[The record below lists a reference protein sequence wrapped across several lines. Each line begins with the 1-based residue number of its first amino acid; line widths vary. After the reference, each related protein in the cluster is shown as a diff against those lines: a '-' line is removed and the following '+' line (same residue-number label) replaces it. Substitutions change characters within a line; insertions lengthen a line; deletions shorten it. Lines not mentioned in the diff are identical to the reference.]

1 MSHFTGYGAYL
12 LFLALR
18 THFHNAKYDF
28 FQMHGKLRASKE
40 SYQKRHDKYFFE
52 KMAKEFNTEE
62 LRDFYVANILK
73 DKHYITE
80 LLDDDANKNF
90 IEYIRRKQALSY
102 NFASEL
108 DKLFGDSATRP
119 FIISNSQYPDIVGLH
134 LSNIVSPETMVI
146 LNDYIPFI
154 DKFDKQIGNNDPVW
168 GRVSMKLRKYKPF
181 VRYDKDKI
189 KGVLKK
195 TLNNT

>member
-1 MSHFTGYGAYL
+1 M

-28 FQMHGKLRASKE
+28 FQMNGKLRATKE
-40 SYQKRHDKYFFE
+40 SYIKRHDKYFFE
-52 KMAKEFNTEE
+52 KLAKEFTTEE
-62 LRDFYVANILK
+62 LRDFFVANILK
-73 DKHYITE
+73 DKHYVTE
-80 LLDDDANKNF
+80 MLDDDANKNF
-90 IEYIRRKQALSY
+90 IDYIRRKQALSY

-108 DKLFGDSATRP
+108 DKLFGDSDSGP
-119 FIISNSQYPDIVGLH
+119 FVIDNRHYPNIVSLH
-134 LSNIVSPETMVI
+134 LRNVISPETMVI

-154 DKFDKQIGNNDPVW
+154 EKFDRKIGEDDPIW
-168 GRVSMKLRKYKPF
+168 GKVSLKLRKYKPF

-189 KGVLKK
+189 KSVLKK